1 MKSILILASIIYLS
15 LSNIYCL
22 AKETKQDEG
31 ILKVGLIVP
40 LSGRHQEIG
49 KSVLNSIRLALS
61 KINDD
66 QIEIFPKDN
75 YSNPEKTLLAA
86 RQLEKEGIQIVI
98 GPIFHKNLI
107 YLEEV
112 KDIIFL
118 SLSNKT
124 KIIPSNVITIGIN
137 ANSQIN
143 AIVNFIKKENLNKTI
158 VLIPRSNFEDELRN
172 ALVKSKYEFLNI
184 YSYDVEPNKLT
195 SQIEQIAAYSERKKN
210 LEKIIEFLEKR
221 IEVLE
226 KEEELEDL
234 KKKYTLGE
242 VDLDTVVI
250 NEKELKNLKKKYTFL
265 DIQIKEKELED
276 LKKKYTLGEVDLD
289 TIVINEEE
297 LEDLKKKYTL
307 GEVDLDTVVINEK
320 ELKNLKKKYTLG
332 EINFDSVIIANF
344 GENLKSVT
352 NSFSFSDVTAQDVKF
367 ITLNQWF
374 DETLLKES
382 STNQIYFPSIN
393 FTNYS
398 KFRETY
404 FKSYNKYPLQISILS
419 YDILGLIYYIK
430 KVQGNNLVKNIFN
443 KKISYIGE
451 AGEFLFEDKI
461 VTHKLDIYQVFD
473 NQFLKIN

>member
-1 MKSILILASIIYLS
+1 MKFILILTSIIYLN

-22 AKETKQDEG
+22 AKEVHQDES

-40 LSGRHQEIG
+40 LSGKHQEIG

-98 GPIFHKNLI
+98 GPIFHQNLI
-107 YLEEV
+107 YLGEI
-112 KDIIFL
+112 KNLTFL

-124 KIIPSNVITIGIN
+124 KKIPRNVITIGIN

-143 AIVNFIKKENLNKTI
+143 AIVNFIKKENLTKTI
-158 VLIPRSNFEDELRN
+158 VLVPKSNFEEELRS
-172 ALVKSKYEFLNI
+172 ALAKSQHEFMNI
-184 YSYDVEPNKLT
+184 YSYDIEPNKLT
-195 SQIEQIAAYSERKKN
+195 SQIKQITAYNERKKK
-210 LEKIIEFLEKR
+210 LEKIIEFGEKG
-221 IEVLE
+221 IEILE

-242 VDLDTVVI
+242 VDLDSVA
-250 NEKELKNLKKKYTFL
+250 
-265 DIQIKEKELED
+265 
-276 LKKKYTLGEVDLD
+276 
-289 TIVINEEE
+289 INEEE

-307 GEVDLDTVVINEK
+307 GEVD
-320 ELKNLKKKYTLG
+320 
-332 EINFDSVIIANF
+332 FDSVVIANF

-430 KVQGNNLVKNIFN
+430 KNQGNNLVKNIFS

-451 AGEFLFEDKI
+451 TGEFLFEDKI

>member
-1 MKSILILASIIYLS
+1 MKFILILASIIYLS

-22 AKETKQDEG
+22 AKEAKQDES

-40 LSGRHQEIG
+40 LSGKHQEIG

-75 YSNPEKTLLAA
+75 NSNPERTLFAA
-86 RQLEKEGIQIVI
+86 KQLEKEGIRIVI
-98 GPIFHKNLI
+98 GPIFHQNLI

-112 KDIIFL
+112 QNLTFL

-124 KIIPSNVITIGIN
+124 KTIPKNVITIGVN
-137 ANSQIN
+137 ANSQIS

-158 VLIPRSNFEDELRN
+158 VLVPRSNFEDELRN
-172 ALVKSKYEFLNI
+172 ALVKSKYEFMNI

-195 SQIEQIAAYSERKKN
+195 PLIKQITAYSERTKK
-210 LEKIIEFLEKR
+210 LEKIIEFVEKG
-221 IEVLE
+221 IEILE
-226 KEEELEDL
+226 KEEELENL

-242 VDLDTVVI
+242 VDLDS
-250 NEKELKNLKKKYTFL
+250 
-265 DIQIKEKELED
+265 
-276 LKKKYTLGEVDLD
+276 
-289 TIVINEEE
+289 
-297 LEDLKKKYTL
+297 
-307 GEVDLDTVVINEK
+307 VVINEK

-382 STNQIYFPSIN
+382 SANQIYFPSIN
-393 FTNYS
+393 LTNYS

-404 FKSYNKYPLQISILS
+404 FKSYNKYPPQISILS

-430 KVQGNNLVKNIFN
+430 KVQGDNLVKNIFN
-443 KKISYIGE
+443 KKMSYIGE
-451 AGEFLFEDKI
+451 IGEFSFEDKI
-461 VTHKLDIYQVFD
+461 VTYKLDIYQVFD

>member
-1 MKSILILASIIYLS
+1 MKFILILASIIYLS

-22 AKETKQDEG
+22 AKEVKQDES

-40 LSGRHQEIG
+40 LSGKYQEIG

-61 KINDD
+61 KINDE

-75 YSNPEKTLLAA
+75 YSNPEKTLFAA
-86 RQLEKEGIQIVI
+86 KQLEKEGIQIVI
-98 GPIFHKNLI
+98 GPIFHQNLI

-112 KDIIFL
+112 QNLTFL

-124 KIIPSNVITIGIN
+124 KTIPKNVITIGVN
-137 ANSQIN
+137 ANSQIS

-158 VLIPRSNFEDELRN
+158 VLVPRSNFEDELRN
-172 ALVKSKYEFLNI
+172 ALVKSKYEFMNI
-184 YSYDVEPNKLT
+184 YSYDVEPIKLT
-195 SQIEQIAAYSERKKN
+195 SQIKQITAYSERTKK
-210 LEKIIEFLEKR
+210 LEKIIEFVEKG
-221 IEVLE
+221 IEILE
-226 KEEELEDL
+226 KEEELENL

-242 VDLDTVVI
+242 VDLDSVVI
-250 NEKELKNLKKKYTFL
+250 NER
-265 DIQIKEKELED
+265 
-276 LKKKYTLGEVDLD
+276 
-289 TIVINEEE
+289 
-297 LEDLKKKYTL
+297 
-307 GEVDLDTVVINEK
+307 

-332 EINFDSVIIANF
+332 EINFDSVVIANF

-393 FTNYS
+393 LTNYS

-404 FKSYNKYPLQISILS
+404 FKSYNKYPPQISILS

-430 KVQGNNLVKNIFN
+430 KVQGDNLVKNIFN

-451 AGEFLFEDKI
+451 VGEFSFEDKI

>member
-1 MKSILILASIIYLS
+1 MKFILILASIIYLS

-22 AKETKQDEG
+22 AKEAKQDES

-40 LSGRHQEIG
+40 LSGKHQEIG

-75 YSNPEKTLLAA
+75 NSNPEKTLFAA
-86 RQLEKEGIQIVI
+86 KQLEKEGIQIVI
-98 GPIFHKNLI
+98 GPIFHQNLI

-112 KDIIFL
+112 QNLTFL

-124 KIIPSNVITIGIN
+124 KIIPKNVITIGVN
-137 ANSQIN
+137 ANSQIS

-158 VLIPRSNFEDELRN
+158 VLVPKSNFEDELRN
-172 ALVKSKYEFLNI
+172 ALVKSKYEFMNI

-195 SQIEQIAAYSERKKN
+195 SQIKQITAYSERTKK
-210 LEKIIEFLEKR
+210 LEKIIEFVEKG
-221 IEVLE
+221 IEILE
-226 KEEELEDL
+226 KEEELKNL

-242 VDLDTVVI
+242 VDLDSVVI
-250 NEKELKNLKKKYTFL
+250 NER
-265 DIQIKEKELED
+265 
-276 LKKKYTLGEVDLD
+276 
-289 TIVINEEE
+289 
-297 LEDLKKKYTL
+297 
-307 GEVDLDTVVINEK
+307 

-332 EINFDSVIIANF
+332 EINFDSVVIANF

-393 FTNYS
+393 LTNYS

-404 FKSYNKYPLQISILS
+404 FKSYNKYPPQISILS

-430 KVQGNNLVKNIFN
+430 KVQGDNLVKNIFN

-451 AGEFLFEDKI
+451 VGEFSFEDKI

>member
-1 MKSILILASIIYLS
+1 MKFILILASIIYLS
-15 LSNIYCL
+15 LFNIYCL
-22 AKETKQDEG
+22 AEEIKQDES

-40 LSGRHQEIG
+40 LSGKHQEIG

-75 YSNPEKTLLAA
+75 YSNPEKTLFAA
-86 RQLEKEGIQIVI
+86 KQLEKEGIQIVI
-98 GPIFHKNLI
+98 GPIFHQNLI

-112 KDIIFL
+112 QNLTFL

-124 KIIPSNVITIGIN
+124 KIIPKNVITIGVN
-137 ANSQIN
+137 ANSQIS

-158 VLIPRSNFEDELRN
+158 VLVPRSNFEDELKN

-184 YSYDVEPNKLT
+184 YSYDVKPDKLT
-195 SQIEQIAAYSERKKN
+195 SQIKQITAYDERKEK
-210 LEKIIEFLEKR
+210 LEKIIEFVEKG
-221 IEVLE
+221 IEILE
-226 KEEELEDL
+226 KEEELENL

-242 VDLDTVVI
+242 VDLDSVVI
-250 NEKELKNLKKKYTFL
+250 NER
-265 DIQIKEKELED
+265 
-276 LKKKYTLGEVDLD
+276 
-289 TIVINEEE
+289 
-297 LEDLKKKYTL
+297 
-307 GEVDLDTVVINEK
+307 

-332 EINFDSVIIANF
+332 EINFDSVVIANF

-382 STNQIYFPSIN
+382 SANQIYFPSIN
-393 FTNYS
+393 LTNYS

-404 FKSYNKYPLQISILS
+404 FKSYNKYPPQISILS

-430 KVQGNNLVKNIFN
+430 KVQGDNLVKNIFN
-443 KKISYIGE
+443 KKMSYIGE
-451 AGEFLFEDKI
+451 VGEFSFEDKI
-461 VTHKLDIYQVFD
+461 VTYKLDIYQVFD